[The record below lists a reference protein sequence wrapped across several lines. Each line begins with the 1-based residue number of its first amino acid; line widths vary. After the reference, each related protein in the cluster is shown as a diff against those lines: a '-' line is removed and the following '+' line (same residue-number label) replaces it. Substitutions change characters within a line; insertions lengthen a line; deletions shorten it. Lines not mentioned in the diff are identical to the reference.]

1 MIGCGVR
8 IPNRWRANLRM
19 EFPDHILFWK
29 EKDLSKKLGQYAG
42 QEVVMKI
49 MELKY
54 LRVCLWSLVIGI
66 VAVGSIPADS
76 PASDSNDNLAAYV
89 MGMEQ
94 YKQYRGLEGIPG
106 FSKAQIKEIL
116 EGELVVQKA
125 DINDKGLRYV
135 LSAQILDIDPVDF
148 WLTIIDRPHYAD
160 IIGNITESIVS
171 RRFSNHFYTYNVLD
185 APLVAPR
192 HQVLDVYTNAKLYEV
207 SGGKVWEQ
215 YWHKVDDMPAEIKH
229 ALASP
234 NLKNI
239 APGDVK
245 DAVEVKFNRGSWY
258 IYALPDGRTWAE
270 SFSINDPGGKIPQWV
285 VNSVSSKVTKT
296 TFDSYSGWAKN
307 NLRRHMS
314 ADHQEIMAPN
324 GQFMAPSEIRAL
336 LAGAATAGK

>member
-1 MIGCGVR
+1 VGVSFIGR
-8 IPNRWRANLRM
+8 
-19 EFPDHILFWK
+19 HIC
-29 EKDLSKKLGQYAG
+29 SI
-42 QEVVMKI
+42 QEVVMKTL
-49 MELKY
+49 ESKY
-54 LRVCLWSLVIGI
+54 LRGCLWSLVTGIAAIG
-66 VAVGSIPADS
+66 SMPADS
-76 PASDSNDNLAAYV
+76 PAADSNDNVAAYV

-94 YKQYRGLEGIPG
+94 YKQYRAHEGIPG
-106 FSKAQIKEIL
+106 LSKAQISKVL

-125 DINDKGLRYV
+125 EINDKGLRYMM
-135 LSAQILDIDPVDF
+135 SAQILDIDPVDF

-160 IIGNITESIVS
+160 IIRDITESIVS
-171 RRFSNHFYTYNVLD
+171 RTFSDHFYTYSVLD

-192 HQVLDVYTNAKLYEV
+192 HQVLDVYTNNELYEA

-234 NLKNI
+234 NLTNI

-245 DAVEVKFNRGSWY
+245 DAVEVKYNRGSWY

-270 SFSINDPGGKIPQWV
+270 SYTINDPGGKIPRWV
-285 VNSVSSKVTKT
+285 VNSISVKATKT
-296 TFDSYSGWAKN
+296 THDSYADWARN
-307 NLRRHMS
+307 DLRGHM
-314 ADHQEIMAPN
+314 AGGHQELMAPN